1 MSQNGT
7 IARNILIMYIR
18 MFAMMIIEFY
28 ISRVLSQVAF
38 CHQESLG
45 K

>member
-1 MSQNGT
+1 MAQSGT

-28 ISRVLSQVAF
+28 ISRV
-38 CHQESLG
+38 
-45 K
+45 